1 MNNLKKST
9 QIILKELATRYPDST
24 EFRKNAIVEV
34 GKEFGYTGKDWDPLM
49 QKNNRV
55 KIGTYDLAGLI
66 EPLRETMLISNTV
79 VKRRDDVRARRLR
92 VGSIRSALHAQHSH
106 GYHWWS
112 VQQSIG

>member
-49 QKNNRV
+49 QKNNSCHNS
-55 KIGTYDLAGLI
+55 YLI
-66 EPLRETMLISNTV
+66 LQKYLNFN
-79 VKRRDDVRARRLR
+79 
-92 VGSIRSALHAQHSH
+92 
-106 GYHWWS
+106 
-112 VQQSIG
+112 